1 MKCKKDPVNS
11 ISHLFYFKM
20 GRVPT
25 NFVFNQ
31 DHLLLI
37 KIYFSFKNMRVI
49 CWYRNISFYVK
60 Q

>member
-11 ISHLFYFKM
+11 ISNLFYFIM
-20 GRVPT
+20 GRVPA

-49 CWYRNISFYVK
+49 CWSRNISFYVK